1 MHSLTSS
8 KFQIQ
13 DEKAPTSLLLNG
25 KAKKCYL
32 GQTKILQLFFFFNSR
47 NILKPYNEF

>member
-1 MHSLTSS
+1 MHSLTSI

-13 DEKAPTSLLLNG
+13 DEAPTSLLLNG